1 MDNKVFYSLVCAM
14 ALTVVVS
21 NILVQFLLGDW
32 LTWAAFTYPVAFLIT
47 DITNRLLGTKMA
59 RKVVLYGFVTGVL
72 CSLIA
77 SEFTTA
83 DGFPLTTIRI
93 ALGSGLAF
101 LMAQLTDIVV
111 FNSVQKSPWYKAPLL
126 SSVVGSLIDTIVFF
140 TIAFSA
146 AFVFVAPGVD
156 VAWANELVPILGV
169 GVLAPLWVSL
179 AIADFAVKLL
189 LVLVALLPY
198 RTAIKSHEQN

>member
-1 MDNKVFYSLVCAM
+1 MDNKVFYSLVGAM
-14 ALTVVVS
+14 ALTVIVS
-21 NILVQFLLGDW
+21 NVLVQFLLGDW

-59 RKVVLYGFVTGVL
+59 RKVVLHGFVTGVL